1 MHHVAIQYPSL
12 LLMYE
17 YLSYLSSIQL
27 CNVSQG
33 DMLLKYNVCKKLH
46 VNSSLCLNLYLYVLD
61 EWECHFK
68 RGRALIHH
76 VAYMYVWVDNLF
88 FKRLLFSSITFSDD

>member
-17 YLSYLSSIQL
+17 YLSYLSRIQL

-33 DMLLKYNVCKKLH
+33 DMLLKYNVCVKKIP
-46 VNSSLCLNLYLYVLD
+46 VLNKGVL
-61 EWECHFK
+61 FIVI
-68 RGRALIHH
+68 L
-76 VAYMYVWVDNLF
+76 
-88 FKRLLFSSITFSDD
+88 

>member
-1 MHHVAIQYPSL
+1 MHRVAIQYPSL

-33 DMLLKYNVCKKLH
+33 DMLLKYNVCAKKIP
-46 VNSSLCLNLYLYVLD
+46 VLNKGVL
-61 EWECHFK
+61 
-68 RGRALIHH
+68 L
-76 VAYMYVWVDNLF
+76 
-88 FKRLLFSSITFSDD
+88 

>member
-33 DMLLKYNVCKKLH
+33 DMLLKYNVCAKKIP
-46 VNSSLCLNLYLYVLD
+46 VLNKGVL
-61 EWECHFK
+61 F
-68 RGRALIHH
+68 I
-76 VAYMYVWVDNLF
+76 VSF
-88 FKRLLFSSITFSDD
+88 